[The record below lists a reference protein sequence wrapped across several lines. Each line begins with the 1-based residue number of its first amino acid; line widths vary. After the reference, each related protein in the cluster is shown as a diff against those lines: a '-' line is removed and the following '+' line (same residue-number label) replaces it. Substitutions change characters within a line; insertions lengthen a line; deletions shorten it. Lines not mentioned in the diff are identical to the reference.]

1 MVWVQNDRVGKLP
14 ALRGRVA
21 KENCF
26 QPTSTSGK
34 RRAMDALR
42 SFINHHGAGLALV
55 LMAGLVATGWD
66 PSKALVMLGLN
77 YIGLFDELAI
87 FNRALAD
94 QEVRTLY
101 QLREGVASLHP

>member
-1 MVWVQNDRVGKLP
+1 MHLVQAKLYLNGELHGVMS
-14 ALRGRVA
+14 ARD
-21 KENCF
+21 
-26 QPTSTSGK
+26 QT
-34 RRAMDALR
+34 
-42 SFINHHGAGLALV
+42 FI
-55 LMAGLVATGWD
+55 WD

-101 QLREGVASLHP
+101 QLRDGVASLHP